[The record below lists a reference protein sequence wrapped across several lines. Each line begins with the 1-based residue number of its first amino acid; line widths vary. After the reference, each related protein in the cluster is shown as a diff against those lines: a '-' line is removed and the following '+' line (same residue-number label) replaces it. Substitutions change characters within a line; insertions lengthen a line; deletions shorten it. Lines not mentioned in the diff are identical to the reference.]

1 MARDAYIPPPPRAD
15 QTFGNVE
22 VNHVRRIDGRSL
34 RAKKDQ
40 EQLNTKVRAGF
51 GDEIDGVRRQLEAQL
66 KRDIPRGEMLE
77 MMLAAFVAGEKGAGL
92 KEALAALK
100 TPAPSADDMAND
112 RRQAMTFFATRPMQM
127 ALNDRMTTM
136 GWSLGGVIE
145 DLLVKA
151 SRAVQ
156 PAPPS
161 TLRKRTRCRWRR

>member
-1 MARDAYIPPPPRAD
+1 MARESYIPPPPTARE
-15 QTFGNVE
+15 TFGNVE
-22 VNHVRRIDGRSL
+22 VNHTRKIDGRSL

-77 MMLAAFVAGEKGAGL
+77 MMLAAFVAGEKGSAM
-92 KEALAALK
+92 KEALVALK
-100 TPAPSADDMAND
+100 TPTPSADDMANE
-112 RRQAMTFFATRPMQM
+112 RRQAMMFFATRSMQM
-127 ALNDRMTTM
+127 ALNDRITTL

-156 PAPPS
+156 APADA
-161 TLRKRTRCRWRR
+161 KGEGRRVG